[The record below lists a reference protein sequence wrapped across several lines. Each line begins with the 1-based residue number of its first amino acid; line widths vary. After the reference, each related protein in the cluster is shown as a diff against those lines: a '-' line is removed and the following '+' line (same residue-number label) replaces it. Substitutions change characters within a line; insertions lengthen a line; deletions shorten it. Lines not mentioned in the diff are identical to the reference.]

1 MKFLKNWQLFE
12 ADETGTDTETDTQQ
26 AEITQQGEV
35 LSKDNQKANDE
46 ALKQI
51 QKDLA
56 YYKSKVQVMLDIFK
70 DSTKEESDLNL
81 ELQKKVYNNERDF
94 KKRNKYL
101 VDLESLYRMKR
112 QLDRTNLDVTENQNR
127 KTEIQKQMND
137 LRDRFNQSED
147 VKQKSTLSEQIE
159 KSRNYLKQL
168 SDTVLSKKKQASQID
183 KNYQQKRK
191 NFETMMKTE
200 ENRIKDL
207 SRK

>member
-1 MKFLKNWQLFE
+1 MKFLKKWQLFLE
-12 ADETGTDTETDTQQ
+12 ADDTETDTQQ
-26 AEITQQGEV
+26 AEITQQGDV

>member
-1 MKFLKNWQLFE
+1 MKFLKDWNLFLE
-12 ADETGTDTETDTQQ
+12 ADEAEVEDTQQ
-26 AEITQQGEV
+26 TEITQQGEV
-35 LSKDNQKANDE
+35 LSAENQKTNDE

-51 QKDLA
+51 QNDLS

-70 DSTKEESDLNL
+70 DSKKEESKLNL

-127 KTEIQKQMND
+127 KDEIQKQMND

-147 VKQKSTLSEQIE
+147 ETQKGKISVQIE

-168 SDTVLSKKKQASQID
+168 SDTVISKKKQASQID

>member
-1 MKFLKNWQLFE
+1 
-12 ADETGTDTETDTQQ
+12 
-26 AEITQQGEV
+26 
-35 LSKDNQKANDE
+35 
-46 ALKQI
+46 
-51 QKDLA
+51 
-56 YYKSKVQVMLDIFK
+56 MLDIFK
-70 DSTKEESDLNL
+70 DSKKEESKLNL

-127 KTEIQKQMND
+127 KDEIQKQMND
-137 LRDRFNQSED
+137 LRDRFNQSDNET
-147 VKQKSTLSEQIE
+147 QKGKISDQIE

-168 SDTVLSKKKQASQID
+168 SDTVISKKKQASQID

>member
-1 MKFLKNWQLFE
+1 MKFLKDWKLFFE
-12 ADETGTDTETDTQQ
+12 ADEVEDTQQ
-26 AEITQQGEV
+26 TEITQQGEV
-35 LSKDNQKANDE
+35 LSAENQKTNDE

-70 DSTKEESDLNL
+70 DSKKEESKLNL

-127 KTEIQKQMND
+127 KDEIQKQMND

-147 VKQKSTLSEQIE
+147 ETQKGKISDQIE

-168 SDTVLSKKKQASQID
+168 SDTVISKKKQASQID

>member
-1 MKFLKNWQLFE
+1 MKFLKKWQLFLE
-12 ADETGTDTETDTQQ
+12 ADDTETDTQQ
-26 AEITQQGEV
+26 AEITQQGDV

-200 ENRIKDL
+200 RNKL
-207 SRK
+207 CSS

>member
-1 MKFLKNWQLFE
+1 MKFLKDWKLFFE
-12 ADETGTDTETDTQQ
+12 ADEAEVEDTQQ
-26 AEITQQGEV
+26 TEITQQGEV
-35 LSKDNQKANDE
+35 LSAENQKTNDE

-70 DSTKEESDLNL
+70 DSKKEESKLNL

-112 QLDRTNLDVTENQNR
+112 QLDKTNLDVTENQNR
-127 KTEIQKQMND
+127 KGEIQKQMND

-147 VKQKSTLSEQIE
+147 ETQKGKISNQIE

-168 SDTVLSKKKQASQID
+168 SDTVISKKKQASQID

-207 SRK
+207 SQK

>member
-1 MKFLKNWQLFE
+1 
-12 ADETGTDTETDTQQ
+12 
-26 AEITQQGEV
+26 
-35 LSKDNQKANDE
+35 
-46 ALKQI
+46 
-51 QKDLA
+51 
-56 YYKSKVQVMLDIFK
+56 
-70 DSTKEESDLNL
+70 
-81 ELQKKVYNNERDF
+81 
-94 KKRNKYL
+94 
-101 VDLESLYRMKR
+101 
-112 QLDRTNLDVTENQNR
+112 
-127 KTEIQKQMND
+127 MND

>member
-1 MKFLKNWQLFE
+1 MKFLKDWKLFFE
-12 ADETGTDTETDTQQ
+12 ADEAEVEDTQQ
-26 AEITQQGEV
+26 TEITQQGEV
-35 LSKDNQKANDE
+35 LSAENQKTNDE

-70 DSTKEESDLNL
+70 DSKKEESKLNL

-127 KTEIQKQMND
+127 KDEIQKQMND
-137 LRDRFNQSED
+137 LRDRFNQSDNET
-147 VKQKSTLSEQIE
+147 QKGKISDQIE

-168 SDTVLSKKKQASQID
+168 SDTVISKKKQASQID